1 MKVSAIAA
9 ALSAAGLLATDA
21 RPETITAELNKL
33 LAVDK
38 KARDEKEVE
47 EKKAAADKAAKDA
60 DKDDPEGTNDEDMD
74 DVEGEDEET
83 MDPLGGA
90 KKSAPTDKKAGDKR
104 AKDKAM
110 DAASVATLIAA
121 NDTKHAAAR
130 EVESILGLVS
140 FDSADKYYKAALD
153 KLGVDTAGVHASA
166 FPALLK
172 IAKDSATAASA
183 LIVGD
188 AAAVTGMATGIKGY
202 GRLR

>member
-9 ALSAAGLLATDA
+9 ALAAAGLLATDA
-21 RPETITAELNKL
+21 KPETITAELNKL
-33 LAVDK
+33 LAADK
-38 KARDEKEVE
+38 KARDEAKEAE

-60 DKDDPEGTNDEDMD
+60 EKDGADDPEGVDEDPE
-74 DVEGEDEET
+74 VEDEFPEK
-83 MDPLGGA
+83 PEGGA
-90 KKSAPTDKKAGDKR
+90 EKPAKTNVKDGKR
-104 AKDKAM
+104 GKDKAM
-110 DAASVATLIAA
+110 DSASVATLIAA
-121 NDTKHAAAR
+121 NDAKHAAAR
-130 EVESILGLVS
+130 EVESILGVVS

-183 LIVGD
+183 SIVGD